1 MKRAAAFW
9 KPLGDQIVQCL
20 LCPHRCK
27 INDGKLGICG
37 VRKNE
42 QGKLYTLIYGS
53 CSSLA
58 ADPIEKKP
66 LYHFYPGTK
75 AYSLGTVGCNFK
87 CLHCQ
92 NYDIS
97 TAGPDFPYI
106 RDITPEQVVALAREH
121 DCEGI
126 AWTYNEP
133 TIWHEFS
140 LDASK
145 LAKKAGLYTVYVSN
159 GYINEEPLKEISQ
172 YLDAIN
178 VDVKAFH
185 DEFYKRIC
193 KARLEPVL
201 STCERA
207 KELDIH
213 VEVTYLVIPGMN
225 DSLDEVK
232 NFCKWILE
240 KLGPDTPV
248 HFSRFHPDHNM
259 TNVSATPIETLLK
272 IHDLAKEIGLLYVYL
287 GNVPPGSYENTYCP
301 KCGNLCIEREGYS
314 TRLTGLK
321 DGTCAKCGAN
331 ISVRFDKY
339 KKQKI

>member
-1 MKRAAAFW
+1 M
-9 KPLGDQIVQCL
+9 V
-20 LCPHRCK
+20 
-27 INDGKLGICG
+27 
-37 VRKNE
+37 
-42 QGKLYTLIYGS
+42 
-53 CSSLA
+53 LA
-58 ADPIEKKP
+58 P
-66 LYHFYPGTK
+66 
-75 AYSLGTVGCNFK
+75 
-87 CLHCQ
+87 
-92 NYDIS
+92 
-97 TAGPDFPYI
+97 
-106 RDITPEQVVALAREH
+106 
-121 DCEGI
+121 
-126 AWTYNEP
+126 
-133 TIWHEFS
+133 

-287 GNVPPGSYENTYCP
+287 GNVSPGSYENTYCP

>member
-1 MKRAAAFW
+1 MKRDASFW
-9 KPLGDQIVQCL
+9 KPLNDQKVQCQ
-20 LCPHRCK
+20 LCPHQCK
-27 INDGKLGICG
+27 INNDKLGICG

-66 LYHFYPGTK
+66 LYHFNPGTK
-75 AYSLGTVGCNFK
+75 AFSLGTVGCNLK

-92 NYDIS
+92 NYSIS
-97 TAGPDFPYI
+97 TANPEFPYLK
-106 RDITPEQVVALAREH
+106 DIMPEQVVELAREA
-121 DCEGI
+121 DCQGI

-133 TIWHEFS
+133 AIWYEFS

-159 GYINEEPLKEISQ
+159 GYIKEGPLKEISH

-178 VDVKAFH
+178 VDIKAFQ
-185 DEFYKRIC
+185 DEFYKRVC

-207 KELDIH
+207 KELGIH

-232 NFCKWILE
+232 NFCKWALE
-240 KLGPDTPV
+240 KLGPETPV
-248 HFSRFHPDHNM
+248 HFSRFHPDYKM

-272 IHDLAKEIGLLYVYL
+272 IYNLAKETGLLYVYL
-287 GNVPPGSYENTYCP
+287 GNVAPGSYENTYCP